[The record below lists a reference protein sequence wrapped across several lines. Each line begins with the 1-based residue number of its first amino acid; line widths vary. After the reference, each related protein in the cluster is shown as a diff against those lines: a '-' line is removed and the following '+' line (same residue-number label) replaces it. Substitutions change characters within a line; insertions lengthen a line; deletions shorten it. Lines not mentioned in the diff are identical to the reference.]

1 MMSSMGMSL
10 VAFAF
15 VFGGAVLGMILRAR
29 LPKNHLI
36 EESKETVKVA
46 MGLVATMTAIVLG
59 MLISS
64 AKRSYDTQSDEMTEI
79 SSKIVGLDRVLA
91 HYGPEGEEVRGVL
104 RTAAVRLIDRVWSN
118 DPANLSQVPRS
129 PEANT
134 LFDKIEGLSPK
145 DDRQRWLKAE
155 GLNLSIS
162 LAETRWLIYYQR
174 FSSVSMPLVIM
185 LVFWLS
191 LIFTGFGLFSP
202 PNATAITSLFVS
214 ALSVSGA
221 ILLILEMY
229 TPFAGLIRISDVPM
243 RAALAS
249 LGQ

>member
-1 MMSSMGMSL
+1 MSSMAMSL
-10 VAFAF
+10 VTFAF
-15 VFGGAVLGMILRAR
+15 VFGGAVLGMMLRAA
-29 LPKNHLI
+29 LPKYHLI

-64 AKRSYDTQSDEMTEI
+64 AKRSYDVQSDEMTEM
-79 SSKIVGLDRVLA
+79 SSKILGLDRVLA
-91 HYGPEGEEVRGVL
+91 HYGPEGEDLRGVL
-104 RTAAVRLIDRVWSN
+104 RTAVVRLIDQVWSN

-129 PEANT
+129 AEANV

-145 DDRQRWLKAE
+145 DDRQRLLKGEA
-155 GLNLSIS
+155 LRLSMS

-174 FSSVSMPLVIM
+174 MSSVSMPLVVM

-191 LIFTGFGLFSP
+191 IIFTGFGLFAP
-202 PNATAITSLFVS
+202 TNATVITSLFVS

-221 ILLILEMY
+221 VLLILDMY
-229 TPFAGLIRISDVPM
+229 TPFEGLIRISDVPM